1 MYMASITDKI
11 ELFINELM
19 NNSNSIQI
27 KRNELAN
34 LFNCAPSQINYV
46 LMTRFTI
53 DRGYYIDSKKG
64 GISHSLKDIEE
75 EYLEKYK
82 KIPNE
87 PENIIIETE
96 NQENIDIL
104 KNTEELK
111 YYNEYGAFSA
121 DGKEYLIKANKENRL
136 PTVWSHIMANKK
148 FGTLVTESM
157 GGYTWYK
164 NSRLNRVTAWENQPN
179 FDIPSE
185 IIYLKDQETKKV
197 WSLGLNPMP
206 DNKNYN
212 VVYGFGYTK
221 FIHKSDGIEQELE
234 VFVPKEDSVKIQI
247 LKLKNMNLNRKKLKI
262 VYYMKP
268 VLGEDELKSN
278 GYIDL
283 KYDKNN
289 NIICAQNL
297 YNSEFK
303 NNVIYVSNSEKMLS
317 YTGDKNFFL
326 GNGNI
331 SNPDGLK
338 KSSLNNEN
346 SLGKKPCIAYEIEV
360 EIDSL
365 SEKEIVFLLGAEDAV
380 IDSKN
385 IAYKYS
391 KIQNCKQE
399 LENVKSY

>member
-1 MYMASITDKI
+1 MRIQLHGYSYGIENVEKHNISVSRLTNEKLHLLEIRLNIDNDEVQNFKKLFNDCNNGDLVIIDQDPEIDNHRFKGKICSSSSSNMVDYNTFII
-11 ELFINELM
+11 ELEECNNKSIDTIEIEGMCLKPYEISQKISKNAVIIN
-19 NNSNSIQI
+19 
-27 KRNELAN
+27 AN
-34 LFNCAPSQINYV
+34 DEDIDV
-46 LMTRFTI
+46 LS
-53 DRGYYIDSKKG
+53 DS
-64 GISHSLKDIEE
+64 
-75 EYLEKYK
+75 
-82 KIPNE
+82 
-87 PENIIIETE
+87 EN
-96 NQENIDIL
+96 
-104 KNTEELK
+104 LK
-111 YYNEYGAFSA
+111 YCNEYGGFSN
-121 DGKEYLIKANKENRL
+121 DGKEYLIKANKDNQL

-234 VFVPKEDSVKIQI
+234 VFVPREDSVKIQI
-247 LKLKNMNLNRKKLKI
+247 LKLKNMNLNRKKLKL

-303 NNVIYVSNSEKMLS
+303 NDVIYVSNSEKMQS
-317 YTGDKNFFL
+317 YTGDKNFLL
-326 GNGNI
+326 GNGNKT
-331 SNPDGLK
+331 NPDSQKHSAG
-338 KSSLNNEN
+338 
-346 SLGKKPCIAYEIEV
+346 
-360 EIDSL
+360 D
-365 SEKEIVFLLGAEDAV
+365 
-380 IDSKN
+380 
-385 IAYKYS
+385 
-391 KIQNCKQE
+391 
-399 LENVKSY
+399 